1 MFALDQVVPWGRSF
15 DEYQRMFALTA
26 ADLALPILGC
36 GDGPASFNAEATS
49 RGIQVTSCDPI
60 YQFDTAQLRQRID
73 ETSAEVLEQTRR
85 NAHEFVWST
94 IRSIEDLRDTRMRAM
109 RLFLDDFPG
118 GKASGRYSAAALPS
132 LPFADD
138 TFGLALSS
146 HFLFLY
152 TTQLGE
158 PFHLQSIREMCRVAQ
173 EVRIFPLLALGSQ
186 PSPLV
191 PAVTADLRSSGF
203 EVQVVAVPYEFQRG
217 GNEMMRISR
226 PASCPSGMR

>member
-36 GDGPASFNAEATS
+36 GDGPASFNAEATR
-49 RGIQVTSCDPI
+49 RGIQLTSCDPI
-60 YQFDTAQLRQRID
+60 YQFDEIQLRQRID
-73 ETSAEVLEQTRR
+73 DTSAEVLEQTRR
-85 NAHEFVWST
+85 NAHEFVWSA
-94 IRSIEDLRDTRMRAM
+94 IRSIDDLRETRMTAM

-118 GKASGRYSAAALPS
+118 GKASGRYRADALPS
-132 LPFADD
+132 LPIAD
-138 TFGLALSS
+138 ALSS

-158 PFHLQSIREMCRVAQ
+158 TFHLQSIREMCRVAQ

-191 PAVTADLRSSGF
+191 PVVTADLQSSGF
-203 EVQVVAVPYEFQRG
+203 DVEILRVPYEFQRG

-226 PASCPSGMR
+226 PAAPPSGIR